1 MIIRRAKPDDKPA
14 LLRLAQDFATSF
26 AVEQAAFER
35 SFDAL
40 LTHPEAFLAVAEVNG
55 EAAGYVLGFDHLTF
69 FANGRAAW
77 IEEIVVSQ
85 TFRRQGAG
93 RKLTEAFEA
102 WPQSAKSK
110 SSPWQP
116 GVLRIFTRR
125 WVTKSQPCIS
135 ASGCKNRRYTQKM
148 ADAKPLVSERRR
160 YLVTTVAQAKEITVN
175 WLTEIELNHVV
186 SLGLPEVDDRYHLW
200 RVPLLRQLDDARIGE
215 LAIDAYTTAVLHEKS
230 TKPEMLEARL
240 LKKDE
245 ARAEKKR
252 TTGIKYPI
260 STLRNTVGMGDCV
273 QLLDEMPAASV
284 DLIFTSPPYFNAR
297 PEYSDYEQ
305 YEQYL
310 FKMRQVIKRAH
321 GVLNEGRFF
330 VMNTAPV
337 LLRRASRSEA
347 SRRIAVP
354 FDLHQIFIEEG
365 FDFIGDIIW
374 AKPEGAEAVSEG
386 YPSQHETMQIAKH
399 LLVFRRRTD
408 LSIDWHIRNH
418 PNQDLVA
425 ASKIGDDCKLSHLW
439 HDAAASPLKVARAV
453 ISNYSFRGDVVL
465 DPFAGVGTVGKAAA
479 GLGRG
484 FALMEA
490 NLEKFTVLEREAQG
504 WLTPGADE
512 VLVWSKPID
521 FCFG

>member
-1 MIIRRAKPDDKPA
+1 
-14 LLRLAQDFATSF
+14 
-26 AVEQAAFER
+26 
-35 SFDAL
+35 
-40 LTHPEAFLAVAEVNG
+40 
-55 EAAGYVLGFDHLTF
+55 
-69 FANGRAAW
+69 
-77 IEEIVVSQ
+77 
-85 TFRRQGAG
+85 
-93 RKLTEAFEA
+93 
-102 WPQSAKSK
+102 
-110 SSPWQP
+110 
-116 GVLRIFTRR
+116 
-125 WVTKSQPCIS
+125 
-135 ASGCKNRRYTQKM
+135 M
-148 ADAKPLVSERRR
+148 ADTKPLVSERRR
-160 YLVTTVAQAKEITVN
+160 YLVTTVAQAKEITLN

-215 LAIDAYTTAVLHEKS
+215 LAIDAYNTAVLHEKS

-260 STLRNTVGMGDCV
+260 STLRNTVDLGDCA

-305 YEQYL
+305 YKQYL

-365 FDFIGDIIW
+365 FDFIDDIIW
-374 AKPEGAEAVSEG
+374 AKPEGAGWATGRGRRFAADRNPLQYKAVPVTE
-386 YPSQHETMQIAKH
+386 YVLVYRKH
-399 LLVFRRRTD
+399 TD
-408 LSIDWHIRNH
+408 VLIDWHIRNH
-418 PNQDLVA
+418 PDQSLVA
-425 ASKIGDDCKLSHLW
+425 ASKIGDDYEHTNIWRIQPNTRSKHP
-439 HDAAASPLKVARAV
+439 AAFPLELARKVV
-453 ISNYSFRGDVVL
+453 SYYSFKGDVVL
-465 DPFAGVGTVGKAAA
+465 DPFAGSGTVGDAAS
-479 GLGRG
+479 GLGRR
-484 FALMEA
+484 FVLFELNPEYIKIIQEA
-490 NLEKFTVLEREAQG
+490 TPSWLGKAADDILWLNCPPPSPAMTLFETPADYDTEEKRQDA
-504 WLTPGADE
+504 
-512 VLVWSKPID
+512 
-521 FCFG
+521 